1 MEEGN
6 VNILF
11 TLNDAFVP
19 QVATCMGSIMRT
31 LNEDDTCHFYLFSDG
46 ISQQNKEKLHQFV
59 TDEGN
64 KLTIVELENLE
75 SYFDFQVD
83 TNGWASVVLARL
95 LVDKLLP
102 KEVDRI
108 IYLDGDTLVLE
119 NIREL
124 WEVDL
129 EGKVLGMCPEPTASS
144 ERREGLNLGTY
155 TYHNAGVLLIDLK
168 RWRSKS
174 IGTIIFDY
182 YKEKNGELFANDQD
196 ALNGALKEEIKTLSI
211 AYNYFNIFDVYP
223 YHTLE
228 KLSRPS
234 TFISKEEFVKIRKQP
249 RIVHFLGEER
259 PWRIGNKHRFREDY
273 VSALNQTPWKGTQFE
288 SGWQLYFFCFNLF
301 NMVMKPFPMLRYKI
315 ITVLIPVFMKYRKIR
330 LQKGV

>member
-1 MEEGN
+1 M
-6 VNILF
+6 NILF
-11 TLNDAFVP
+11 TLNEAFVP
-19 QVATCMGSIMRT
+19 QVAACMGSIMRT
-31 LNEDDTCHFYLFSDG
+31 LNEGDACHFYLFSDG

-129 EGKVLGMCPEPTASS
+129 EGKVLGMCPEPTAAT
-144 ERREGLNLGTY
+144 ERKESLDLGINM
-155 TYHNAGVLLIDLK
+155 YHNSGVLLIDLK
-168 RWRSKS
+168 QWRMRE
-174 IGTIIFDY
+174 IGKKIFNY
-182 YKEKNGELFANDQD
+182 YRVNDGRLFAPDQD

-211 AYNYFNIFDVYP
+211 TYNYFNIFDVYP
-223 YHTLE
+223 YRTLE

-234 TFISKEEFVKIRKQP
+234 TFISKEEFVEIRKQP
-249 RIVHFLGEER
+249 RIVHYLGEER
-259 PWRIGNKHRFREDY
+259 PWRIGNKHRFREVY
-273 VSALNQTPWKGTQFE
+273 VSALNQTPWRGTQFE

-315 ITVLIPVFMKYRKIR
+315 ITVLIPVFMKYRKTR

>member
-19 QVATCMGSIMRT
+19 QVAACMGSIMRT
-31 LNEDDTCHFYLFSDG
+31 LNEEDTCHFYLFSDG

-129 EGKVLGMCPEPTASS
+129 EGKVLGMCPEPTTSS
-144 ERREGLNLGTY
+144 ERREKLDLGMNM
-155 TYHNAGVLLIDLK
+155 YHNSGVLLIDLQQ
-168 RWRSKS
+168 WRMRE
-174 IGTIIFDY
+174 IGKKIFHY
-182 YKEKNGELFANDQD
+182 YRVNDGRLFAPDQD

-211 AYNYFNIFDVYP
+211 TYNYFNIFDVYP
-223 YHTLE
+223 YRTLE

-259 PWRIGNKHRFREDY
+259 PWRIGNKHRFRKDY
-273 VSALNQTPWKGTQFE
+273 VSALNQTPWRGTQFE

>member
-19 QVATCMGSIMRT
+19 QVAACMGSIMRT
-31 LNEDDTCHFYLFSDG
+31 LNEEDTCHFYLFSDG
-46 ISQQNKEKLHQFV
+46 ISQHNKEKLHQFIK
-59 TDEGN
+59 DGGN

-75 SYFDFQVD
+75 SYFDFEID

-129 EGKVLGMCPEPTASS
+129 EGKVLGMCPEPTTSY
-144 ERREGLNLGTY
+144 ERREKLDLGMNM
-155 TYHNAGVLLIDLK
+155 YHNSGVLLIDLQQ
-168 RWRSKS
+168 WRMRE
-174 IGTIIFDY
+174 IGKKIFHY
-182 YKEKNGELFANDQD
+182 YRVNDGRLFAPDQD

-211 AYNYFNIFDVYP
+211 TYNYFNIFDVYP
-223 YHTLE
+223 YRTLE

-249 RIVHFLGEER
+249 RIVHYLGEER
-259 PWRIGNKHRFREDY
+259 PWRIGNKHRFREVY
-273 VSALNQTPWKGTQFE
+273 VSALNQTPWRGTQFE

-315 ITVLIPVFMKYRKIR
+315 ITVLIPVFMKYRKTR

>member
-11 TLNDAFVP
+11 TLNEAFVP
-19 QVATCMGSIMRT
+19 QVAACMGSIMRT
-31 LNEDDTCHFYLFSDG
+31 LNEGDACHFYLFSDG

-129 EGKVLGMCPEPTASS
+129 EGKVLGMCPEPTAAT
-144 ERREGLNLGTY
+144 ERKESLDLGINM
-155 TYHNAGVLLIDLK
+155 YHNSGVLLIDLK
-168 RWRSKS
+168 QWRMRE
-174 IGTIIFDY
+174 IGKKIFNY
-182 YKEKNGELFANDQD
+182 YRVNDGRLFAPDQD

-211 AYNYFNIFDVYP
+211 TYNYFNIFDVYP
-223 YHTLE
+223 YRTLE

-273 VSALNQTPWKGTQFE
+273 VSALNQTPWRGTQFE

-301 NMVMKPFPMLRYKI
+301 NIVMKPFPMLRYKI
-315 ITVLIPVFMKYRKIR
+315 ITVLIPVFMIYRKTR